1 MRGVEWGV
9 RRDERSRVGSEEIN
23 EIIKEYSGRTE

>member
-9 RRDERSRVGSEEIN
+9 RRDERSRVRRDERSRVGSEE
-23 EIIKEYSGRTE
+23 G